1 TIFDQ
6 LDRKVDMKFD
16 QVSKKFDALM
26 MVIIGGAVLKGG
38 YDIYKDERRHCA
50 CRKEL

>member
-1 TIFDQ
+1 MKFSE
-6 LDRKVDMKFD
+6 LDRKVNMRFD

-26 MVIIGGAVLKGG
+26 MLIIGGAVLKGG
-38 YDIYKDERRHCA
+38 YEIYKDERRHSA